1 MPQFLI
7 TWLITAVGLLVTAQ
21 LVPGIKI
28 ENFGAAVVAAIVM
41 GLINA
46 FVKPILVF
54 FTLPLTFLTF
64 GLFLFVINAISFSLV
79 AYFTPGFSVNSF
91 WDALFGSIVL
101 SIIVW
106 ILNQIFGKD

>member
-7 TWLITAVGLLVTAQ
+7 TWLITAVSLLLTAQ

-28 ENFGAAVVAAIVM
+28 ENFWVAVVAAIIM

-46 FVKPILVF
+46 FVKPILIF

-64 GLFLFVINAISFSLV
+64 GLFLFVVNGISFSLV
-79 AYFTPGFSVNSF
+79 AYFTPGFSVSSF

-106 ILNQIFGKD
+106 ILNQFFG

>member
-7 TWLITAVGLLVTAQ
+7 TWLITAVALLVTAQ
-21 LVPGIKI
+21 LVPGIQI
-28 ENFGAAVVAAIVM
+28 ENLGVAVVAAIVM

-46 FVKPILVF
+46 FIKPILVF

-64 GLFLFVINAISFSLV
+64 GLFLFVVNAISFSIV

-91 WDALFGSIVL
+91 WDALFGSVVL